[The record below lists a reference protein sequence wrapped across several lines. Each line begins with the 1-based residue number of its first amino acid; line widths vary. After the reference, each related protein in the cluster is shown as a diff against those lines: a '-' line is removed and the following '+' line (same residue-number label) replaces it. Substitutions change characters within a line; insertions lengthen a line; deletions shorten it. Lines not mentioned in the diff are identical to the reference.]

1 MNDNANYPIKNERA
15 HSKAGTSKSACFFLT
30 SAPVLS
36 ALPEQLTPEV
46 AFWGRSNVGKSSLL
60 NVVMQ
65 SSSLARVSKTP
76 GCTQAIHFYQCPPG
90 LMLVDLPGYGY
101 AKVPLS
107 LKSKWHILVRTYLS
121 SRGSLWKIYLL
132 IDSRHPLQPA
142 DRAAL
147 SFLAST
153 NKQYE
158 IIFTKSDAIPRT
170 LLEHHLS
177 LFAQEFPKIKYMCVS
192 SKKKKGFEPLFEA
205 LSLFNPSFNFLP
217 GVT

>member
-1 MNDNANYPIKNERA
+1 MNDNSIYPIKKEQAPLKKGHQR
-15 HSKAGTSKSACFFLT
+15 SACFFLK

-36 ALPEQLTPEV
+36 ALPEQLTPEI

-90 LMLVDLPGYGY
+90 LMLVDLPGYGF

-107 LKSKWHILVRTYLS
+107 LKVKWHTLVTHYLS
-121 SRGSLWKIYLL
+121 SRASLWKIYLL

-147 SFLAST
+147 SFLAGT
-153 NKQYE
+153 NKQCE
-158 IIFTKSDAIPRT
+158 IVFTKSDAIPRT
-170 LLEHHLS
+170 LLEHHFS
-177 LFAQEFPKIKYMCVS
+177 LFTQEFPKLKVSCVS
-192 SKKKKGFEPLFEA
+192 SKKKRGFDPLFEA
-205 LSLFNPSFNFLP
+205 LSVFNPSFNFLSNS
-217 GVT
+217 